1 MWLAVVCQ
9 WPKLTWLDSTIVND
23 KWFKTIVRDALYMPV
38 RLSKN
43 RITWSLA
50 TTGLEIEASAAANG
64 SNDPHNLLE
73 SNAVEVTNWSSPTVS
88 CRWHGYKWNNGN
100 ETPTH
105 SQSMTPSNREEEIK
119 CHQSGESWPKCYHV
133 THHWDPGLER
143 RRCPRQSQESSEAR
157 VDQMAFMTFS
167 MKSRLTGVG
176 ERLESRSCSPAASK
190 TYKTRMLLSCDPRSL
205 HTRISLIIF
214 ANFSRLI
221 EPSMVRHWDFT
232 CLRADSTAFS
242 MVSNLPAFSG
252 LFSFSMFSLGSK
264 LTRAADLAM
273 QISFASWSSAA
284 TLAGLKICFQI
295 FSMSDRSRTS
305 SRGCWCLT
313 ACLIAW
319 SKTSP

>member
-1 MWLAVVCQ
+1 MTKTYMTWLNYRQWQMIQNDCERCIVHACQTVKKQNHLIACNNRPGNWSKCCCQ
-9 WPKLTWLDSTIVND
+9 WFKRPTQLIRKQCSWSDELVKSYSFLSVTWIQMKQWQWNTNSLTVND
-23 KWFKTIVRDALYMPV
+23 TLKQGRRDQVSSVRGELTKMLSRHTSLGSRAGKTT
-38 RLSKN
+38 LS
-43 RITWSLA
+43 
-50 TTGLEIEASAAANG
+50 
-64 SNDPHNLLE
+64 
-73 SNAVEVTNWSSPTVS
+73 SS
-88 CRWHGYKWNNGN
+88 K
-100 ETPTH
+100 
-105 SQSMTPSNREEEIK
+105 
-119 CHQSGESWPKCYHV
+119 SG
-133 THHWDPGLER
+133 
-143 RRCPRQSQESSEAR
+143 SSEAR

-242 MVSNLPAFSG
+242 MASNLPAFSG

-273 QISFASWSSAA
+273 PISSASWSSAA
-284 TLAGLKICFQI
+284 TVAGLKICFQI

-313 ACLIAW
+313 ACLIAS